1 MKILVFGRGVIGSQY
16 GWALENAG
24 HTVDFYV
31 RKEKRDIY
39 AQGINATIHDGR
51 IRDYRKFH
59 WDISLIDEI
68 TTEHDYDFY
77 RYEYISSK
85 AHGCDHEEPG
95 LQTRKPYA
103 YGSKP

>member
-68 TTEHDYDFY
+68 TMEHN
-77 RYEYISSK
+77 YI
-85 AHGCDHEEPG
+85 
-95 LQTRKPYA
+95 
-103 YGSKP
+103 